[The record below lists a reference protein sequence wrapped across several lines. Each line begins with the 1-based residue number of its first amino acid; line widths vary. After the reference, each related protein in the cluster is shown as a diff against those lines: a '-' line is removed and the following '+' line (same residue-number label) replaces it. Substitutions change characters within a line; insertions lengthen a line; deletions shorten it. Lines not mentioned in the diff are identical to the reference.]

1 MRDSIG
7 EIMRKIRVSKNY
19 SQEFVAER
27 VGVEVTTYSRYESGR
42 TQPRFE
48 VIVLLAELYK
58 MTLDDLQHYG
68 DPNFKASE
76 VGVEYIRNKSKVSV
90 LVELDGLQTT
100 LDNWVTK
107 LTAINQVL

>member
-58 MTLDDLQHYG
+58 MTLDDFQHYG

-76 VGVEYIRNKSKVSV
+76 VSVEYIRNKSKVSV
-90 LVELDGLQTT
+90 VVELDGLQAT
-100 LDNWVTK
+100 LENWITK
-107 LTAINQVL
+107 LKAINQVL